1 MQTKNNSQDLIAS
14 LVNELGVN
22 PSQAQGGAGAI
33 FKAAQQRL
41 GEGQFE
47 QLLGGI
53 PGVKDL
59 LSKAPNPGGGLGGM
73 LGGLASMAGK
83 LGANNDAVQGA
94 QLLAA
99 FSALGLNKDTLM
111 KFIPVVL
118 KYLETHGGA
127 DRVAALRAA
136 LKL

>member
-1 MQTKNNSQDLIAS
+1 MQDLVAS
-14 LVNELGVN
+14 LVKELGV
-22 PSQAQGGAGAI
+22 SQTQARGGAAAI
-33 FKAAQQRL
+33 FKAAQARL
-41 GEGQFE
+41 GNGQFE
-47 QLLGGI
+47 QLLGGV

-59 LSKAPNPGGGLGGM
+59 LASAPNSGGGLGGM

-83 LGANNDAVQGA
+83 LGANSDAVQGA

-99 FSALGLNKDTLM
+99 FSSLGLNKDMLM

-127 DRVAALRAA
+127 DRMAALRAA